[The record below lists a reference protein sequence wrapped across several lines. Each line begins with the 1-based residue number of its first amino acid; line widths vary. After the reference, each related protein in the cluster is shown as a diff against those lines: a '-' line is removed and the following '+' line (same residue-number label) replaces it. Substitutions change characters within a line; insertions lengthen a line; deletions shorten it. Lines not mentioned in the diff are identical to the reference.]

1 MNDLLETGTQ
11 AKDSLVVDVVSDL
24 ICPWCFVAKRR
35 VEKAAAIL
43 GRRVEMHWLPF
54 ELNADMPVAGL
65 DRRIYRSSKFG
76 SWEESQRLDARVAA
90 AGAEV
95 GIAFRHDRMK
105 RTPNTLRGHVLLA
118 AALKQG
124 LDMQGKVAE
133 RLFQAYFVN
142 GEDVGDPAVL
152 LGIAREYGVSAIT
165 SVEDFDS
172 PVLTAEVKVEER
184 RVSAG
189 IRGVPQISFGGQ
201 VVASGAHHEQLLV
214 SAIQKI
220 QGTAA
225 QCENGVCAV

>member
-1 MNDLLETGTQ
+1 MNDVLETGTQ
-11 AKDSLVVDVVSDL
+11 QTNSLVVDMVSDL

-43 GRRVEMHWLPF
+43 GKKVEIHWLPF
-54 ELNADMPVAGL
+54 ELNAGMPVDGL
-65 DRRIYRSSKFG
+65 DRRMYRSAKFG

-95 GIAFRHDRMK
+95 GIAFRHDRMR

-118 AALKQG
+118 AALRQG
-124 LDMQGKVAE
+124 LETQDRIAE

-152 LGIAREYGVSAIT
+152 LSIAREVGVSAIT
-165 SVEDFDS
+165 RVEDFDS
-172 PVLTAEVKVEER
+172 PELTDEVKAEER
-184 RVSAG
+184 RASGG
-189 IRGVPQISFGGQ
+189 IRGVPQISFDGQ
-201 VVASGAHHEQLLV
+201 VLASGAQHEELLA

-220 QGTAA
+220 QDTAGH
-225 QCENGVCAV
+225 CENGVCAV

>member
-1 MNDLLETGTQ
+1 MNDVLATGAQQ
-11 AKDSLVVDVVSDL
+11 ANSLVVDMVSDL

-35 VEKAAAIL
+35 VERAAAML
-43 GRRVEMHWLPF
+43 GKKVEMHWLPF
-54 ELNADMPVAGL
+54 ELNADMPVDGL
-65 DRRIYRSSKFG
+65 DRRMYRTGKFG
-76 SWEESQRLDARVAA
+76 SWEESQRLDAQVAA

-118 AALKQG
+118 AALRQG
-124 LDMQGKVAE
+124 LETQDRVAE

-152 LGIAREYGVSAIT
+152 LGMAREFAVSAIT
-165 SVEDFDS
+165 RVEDFES
-172 PVLTAEVKVEER
+172 QELTDEVKAEER

-201 VVASGAHHEQLLV
+201 ILASGAQHEELLA

-220 QGTAA
+220 QGTAG
-225 QCENGVCAV
+225 QCENGVCTV